1 LAAYGKGKVSFFLAA
16 ASLVIFVAGCAIVRF
31 DVSVPQEISTAAVA
45 KVSEEI
51 ITLQLPGLNLFA
63 QLQNYRPE
71 GGASP
76 SPLGIW
82 LGLDAKNEGF
92 AIDPGRIALRT
103 NGTNLGPLTF
113 MGPAAPW
120 VSVRAAGLG
129 CGPRKYSWG
138 WSISRLDLSPTD
150 IKIGNPAKGV
160 SIPGVGSIPLKGRS
174 CLMVWF
180 DTDPSPEQIFVLS
193 VTGITKAGQSV
204 SVPEITFK
212 KGVVTK
218 RFPLL

>member
-1 LAAYGKGKVSFFLAA
+1 VSFFLAA
-16 ASLVIFVAGCAIVRF
+16 ASLVIFLAGCAIVRF
-31 DVSVPQEISTAAVA
+31 DVSVPQEIPIGAVA

-51 ITLQLPGLNLFA
+51 ITLELPGLNLSA
-63 QLQNYRPE
+63 QLQNYLPD

-92 AIDPGRIALRT
+92 AIDAGRIALRT
-103 NGTNLGPLTF
+103 NNGTNLIRPLTF

-120 VSVRAAGLG
+120 VSVRAAGMG

-138 WSISRLDLSPTD
+138 WSISRLDLSLADAT
-150 IKIGNPAKGV
+150 IGNTAKGV
-160 SIPGVGSIPLKGRS
+160 SKPGVGSIPLKGRA

-193 VTGITKAGQSV
+193 VNGITKAGQPV